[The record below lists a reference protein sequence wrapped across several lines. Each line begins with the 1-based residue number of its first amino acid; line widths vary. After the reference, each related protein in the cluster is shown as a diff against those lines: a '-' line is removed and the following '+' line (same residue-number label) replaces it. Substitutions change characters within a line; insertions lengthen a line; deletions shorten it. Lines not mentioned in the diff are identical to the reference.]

1 MTMMKFQVAA
11 VSAPPATGQGSVAE
25 APGQKL
31 PFPPFDPAHFASQ
44 LLWFAITFIAFYF
57 IIARVA
63 IPRIAGILGERR
75 GRIEGDLGEA
85 ERAKQEADAAGI
97 AYEKALA
104 EARARAFDIAEEA
117 GEKAK
122 AAAARERAANEAVL
136 AKKLAEAEARITEI
150 KTRAL
155 SEVGAIA
162 GEAAEA
168 VVRTLANA
176 SVSPAE
182 IREAVA
188 QAMSGRS
195 G

>member
-25 APGQKL
+25 APGAKL

>member
-25 APGQKL
+25 APGAKL

-44 LLWFAITFIAFYF
+44 LLWFAIAFIAFYF

>member
-25 APGQKL
+25 APGAKL
-31 PFPPFDPAHFASQ
+31 PFPPFDPTHFASQ

-136 AKKLAEAEARITEI
+136 AKRLAEAEARITEI